1 MVTHADELGIRKDQI
16 FFGGESAGGG
26 LCAALCMLA
35 RNRGEVNIAFQMPL
49 YPMIDDRDT
58 DSSRDNHNLVWNTR
72 LRENRSNVKPWLS
85 WRISA
90 QLVWRLD

>member
-1 MVTHADELGIRKDQI
+1 
-16 FFGGESAGGG
+16 
-26 LCAALCMLA
+26 MLA
-35 RNRGEVNIAFQMPL
+35 RDRGEVNIAFQMPL
-49 YPMIDDRDT
+49 YPMIDERDT

-72 LRENRSNVKPWLS
+72 LRESHSTVRPCLS